1 MIQSRFY
8 LWLLPM
14 LLLCVGAAGAA
25 TQVLDRIELTTEGKD
40 DVVNVYFNIPVRYVS
55 HLINESGNE
64 VGVQLKLGQ
73 TADIELTDLVES
85 DQLTWSPSAAV
96 PLEKVEF

>member
-1 MIQSRFY
+1 MRHNYQSWIQHG
-8 LWLLPM
+8 
-14 LLLCVGAAGAA
+14 LLLLVLLYSWQAGAA
-25 TQVLDRIELTTEGKD
+25 TRVLDRIELQTEGED
-40 DVVNVYFNIPVRYVS
+40 NIISVYFNIPVRYVS

-85 DQLTWSPSAAV
+85 DQLTWSP
-96 PLEKVEF
+96 